1 MPKTKTHSLPCAN
14 CGHTDLHGEVSG
26 CIAVTSAQ
34 GATQTTWCDCEAYVP
49 PTVTPY
55 AGTSGH
61 SGSSTSRE
69 RAERRDA
76 SGLTGGIQKSVYDL
90 ARREGADGITVA
102 EARGI
107 LDAHHGTVS
116 GALSVLHMEGILE
129 RLSERR
135 NRCQVYVLPENVND
149 RETVPHKSHEP
160 KPAPLDQAAVRKA
173 ITDAYYD
180 ARNAG
185 GTMEDA
191 ADKATAAVMALL

>member
-1 MPKTKTHSLPCAN
+1 MPKDLSKFHPQPCAE
-14 CGHTDLHGEVSG
+14 CGHRDMHGEVAG
-26 CIAVTSAQ
+26 CIAVASTNPD
-34 GATQTTWCDCEAYVP
+34 TWCPCDTYVP
-49 PTVTPY
+49 PVSLPY

-76 SGLTGGIQKSVYDL
+76 SGLTSATQKAVLEMARQGGANGV
-90 ARREGADGITVA
+90 TVA
-102 EARGI
+102 EAREHLGQ
-107 LDAHHGTVS
+107 HHGTVS
-116 GALSVLHMEGILE
+116 GALSVLHMDGILE
-129 RLSERR
+129 RITERR
-135 NRCQVYVLPENVND
+135 NRCQVYVVPESVLG
-149 RETVPHKSHEP
+149 RETVPHRSNAAKAAVDP
-160 KPAPLDQAAVRKA
+160 QAVRKA